1 MNQQE
6 VKEEVK
12 MKEYLAIYHS
22 VDFIE
27 GPFEDGELE
36 EEIGD
41 LVIHAENHR
50 EATDWAYAKL
60 DDECEVVG
68 YLYDKSGKLC
78 YVFGEGY
85 FSPYLGKL
93 QNEGFNDLITGY
105 YHGFFSVNKPLTNDV
120 KV

>member
-1 MNQQE
+1 
-6 VKEEVK
+6 
-12 MKEYLAIYHS
+12 MKEYLAIYYY

-27 GPFEDGELE
+27 GPFEDGELQ

-50 EATDWAYAKL
+50 EATDSAYAKV
-60 DDECEVVG
+60 DDEDEVVG

-85 FSPYLGKL
+85 FDHPGNAGNKL
-93 QNEGFNDLITGY
+93 FNEKPMGSYD
-105 YHGFFSVNKPLTNDV
+105 GFFSVSKPLTNDV

>member
-12 MKEYLAIYHS
+12 MKEYLAIYFS
-22 VDFIE
+22 VGCIE
-27 GPFEDGELE
+27 GPLEDGELAGL
-36 EEIGD
+36 IGD
-41 LVIHAENHR
+41 SVIHAENHR
-50 EATDWAYAKL
+50 EAADLAYGKV

-105 YHGFFSVNKPLTNDV
+105 YHGFFSVKKPLTNDV